1 MNRVEVAALLTWVS
15 AVDNRVVTAESATAW
30 AEVLPASIT
39 FDDARAAAVAHFRDC
54 PGVYLTPAHV
64 VAGVREARLAR
75 LRAVPDPLPAV
86 DPDDVQAFQL
96 ARRQMRQAIASPVS
110 RKEIMR

>member
-1 MNRVEVAALLTWVS
+1 MLLMWVS
-15 AVDNRVVTAESATAW
+15 AIDNRVVADETVLAW
-30 AEVLPASIT
+30 AEVLPADMT
-39 FDDARAAAVAHFRDC
+39 LVEAKAAAAGHFRDQ

-64 VAGVREARLAR
+64 VAGVREARGAR

-96 ARRQMRQAIASPVS
+96 ARRQMRQAIAQPVS
-110 RKEIMR
+110 RKEITA